1 MYRIG
6 ICDDQPEVLEKI
18 KALTEETCRKLFQAS
33 EITLYTHS
41 STLFYDIEEGK
52 QFDMFLLDIEM
63 PDINGMELAGRIRK
77 LQPEAIIIFITAHT
91 RYAIKSFEL
100 SIFRY
105 IPKEEA
111 DICLPAA
118 LEDGFR
124 LLKLQQDVSYVIET
138 ARKVQRIPYRDILY
152 ICKEQKNSVFI
163 LKEEEIKVRKPLGQV
178 EKELKGD
185 DFLMIERGY
194 IVNLYHV
201 MKMDGSQLVLRNG
214 EKLPV
219 GGARMREVKEKISR
233 FWRNSL

>member
-1 MYRIG
+1 MHIW
-6 ICDDQPEVLEKI
+6 C
-18 KALTEETCRKLFQAS
+18 
-33 EITLYTHS
+33 
-41 STLFYDIEEGK
+41 
-52 QFDMFLLDIEM
+52 
-63 PDINGMELAGRIRK
+63 
-77 LQPEAIIIFITAHT
+77 
-91 RYAIKSFEL
+91 EL